1 MPAAAL
7 HLELVFSRPETTLS
21 VTRGAARLLMDM
33 GYAPLLEVC
42 LPNGRRADVMALGP
56 KGDIVICEVK
66 SGIED
71 YRVDRKWPEYAPFC
85 DAFFFAVAPEF
96 PQDVLPD
103 EPGLIVADG
112 FGGAVVRDA
121 PVSPLAPARRKA
133 LTLAFARLGALRT
146 MREGEGLGLRG
157 IDAGIPGSGRLAE
170 SHGTGG
176 GDLSTNATIS
186 ERGEIRSDTA
196 GASRGCIGPRE
207 HR

>member
-1 MPAAAL
+1 MPAAAV

-42 LPNGRRADVMALGP
+42 LPNGRRADVMAVGR

-96 PQDVLPD
+96 PQDVLPE
-103 EPGLIVADG
+103 EPGLIVADA

-121 PVSPLAPARRKA
+121 PVAALAPARRKA
-133 LTLAFARLGALRT
+133 LTLAFARLGALRA
-146 MREGEGLGLRG
+146 MR
-157 IDAGIPGSGRLAE
+157 D
-170 SHGTGG
+170 
-176 GDLSTNATIS
+176 
-186 ERGEIRSDTA
+186 
-196 GASRGCIGPRE
+196 
-207 HR
+207 